1 MVGTTPVI
9 RDSLVSPNALEY
21 AGGVSRRLG
30 NRATV
35 RADVIYRHFHDFYA
49 WRTDRTTGTVTDK
62 LGRQFDLTLIENT
75 DQLKRQYAGLSTQ
88 GTYRAAP
95 SLNLGATYTLS
106 RTWGNFDGEGRN
118 GPAPDG
124 GPQYPEYKQA
134 AWNYPEGDLSI
145 DQRHRAR
152 IWATYGVPRIS
163 GLLVSVLQT
172 LETGVPYGAVATT
185 GLDPQM
191 YVTNPGY
198 LSPPTAVT
206 YYLTPR
212 DAFRTEGQR
221 RTDVAANYA
230 YKIPGRAKVELFGQL
245 QVLNIFN
252 QSQLCGCGQAGVPER
267 RRGELSPD
275 RPDRAH
281 PSDIQPV
288 HHRPGRGGAMDE
300 GTELRRRRRTG
311 WRSRRPEAFRVSFGV
326 RF

>member
-1 MVGTTPVI
+1 MIRTKDRAPPRGARPPRRPSAATPPRPGRTAAHPI
-9 RDSLVSPNALEY
+9 PRGES
-21 AGGVSRRLG
+21 
-30 NRATV
+30 NRAPPDP
-35 RADVIYRHFHDFYA
+35 RRP
-49 WRTDRTTGTVTDK
+49 RPPPPSDR
-62 LGRQFDLTLIENT
+62 
-75 DQLKRQYAGLSTQ
+75 LKRQYAGLSTQ

-106 RTWGNFDGEGRN
+106 RTWGNFDGEGAG

-134 AWNYPEGDLSI
+134 GWNYPDGDLSI

-152 IWATYGVPRIS
+152 IWATYGVPRVS

-185 GLDPQM
+185 GLDPRM

-221 RTDVAANYA
+221 RTDFAANYA
-230 YKIPGRAKVELFGQL
+230 YKIPGRAGGGAVRPAAGAQRL
-245 QVLNIFN
+245 QPVAVVRLRT
-252 QSQLCGCGQAGVPER
+252 AGIPER
-267 RRGELSPD
+267 RRGELSAD
-275 RPDRAH
+275 RPDRDASVQTFN
-281 PSDIQPV
+281 PFTTVPV
-288 HHRPGRGGAMDE
+288 E
-300 GTELRRRRRTG
+300 GVQWTKGPNFGTASNRLAFTSPR
-311 WRSRRPEAFRVSFGV
+311 AFRVSFGV